1 MKTIQ
6 IKKSIFES
14 YKKNLNLKQIDKNK
28 YLYKKKLKY
37 RIKKTLKVIGMV
49 LFIPLLIPYCI
60 GSIIFLS
67 VVEIF
72 KDMSSFICDVG
83 DLFKLLLV
91 TIKDDFHSIFDRII
105 EVEE

>member
-6 IKKSIFES
+6 VKKSIFES

-72 KDMSSFICDVG
+72 KEMSSFICGVS
-83 DLFKLLLV
+83 DLFKLLLF
-91 TIKDDFHSIFDRII
+91 TIKDDFKSIFDVIL
-105 EVEE
+105 EVK

>member
-28 YLYKKKLKY
+28 YLYKKNLKY

-72 KDMSSFICDVG
+72 KEMSSFTCDVS
-83 DLFKLLLV
+83 DLFKLLLF
-91 TIKDDFHSIFDRII
+91 TIKDDFESIFDRII

>member
-72 KDMSSFICDVG
+72 KEMSSFICDVG

-91 TIKDDFHSIFDRII
+91 TIKDDFESIFDRII